1 MTLINFSNLDFD
13 QIKSS
18 LKEYLRANS
27 NFTDYDFE
35 GSNLSTIIDTLAYNT
50 YITSY
55 NANMVS
61 NEVFIDSATLRE
73 NVVSLA
79 KAIGYIPRSRKS
91 SIATVSFFVDTSS
104 LPITPLTLTLQ
115 RGLVCTSSTTF
126 QGLSYSFNIIDSVT
140 KPVVNNIVTF
150 DAIQVYE
157 GTYLTQTFTV
167 DTNNPNQKFIL
178 SNAGIDVSSIRVAV
192 RNTQNSTVTRQFS
205 LSENLIDIGPTSKVF
220 FIQEIEDQRYE
231 VIFGDGIFGVKLENL
246 NFIEVS
252 YVVSNGENGNGI
264 SNFVYAGRL
273 LDNNDASVVESI
285 SEITTD
291 IASNNGQD
299 LESVDSIKK
308 FAPRIYASQ
317 NRAVTAADYEAIV
330 PTIFPETESISVY
343 GGETLNPPRYGKV
356 FISIKPYNGD
366 FLSSIIKDQIKTQ
379 LRKYT
384 VAGIVTEI
392 IDLKYI
398 FVEYESTVY
407 YNANLSPG
415 AGNVKS
421 IVEANLSKYSDSTE
435 LNRYGSRFKYSKFQK
450 IIDDS
455 HPSITSNI
463 TKITMRR
470 DLSAKVNVLADYE
483 LCFGNQF
490 HIKNSRTGYNIKSSG
505 FNVDGIV
512 DQVYFGDLPGSNE
525 KTGSI
530 FLFKLNSLT
539 EPVIVRNNV
548 GSIDYEKGEINLS
561 PIKITNTVKMKNG
574 LKIVEISAIPKSN
587 DVIGKED
594 LYLQL
599 DINNSI
605 LNMQIDDISS
615 GANISGST
623 YTVTS
628 SYTNGSLIR
637 S

>member
-1 MTLINFSNLDFD
+1 
-13 QIKSS
+13 
-18 LKEYLRANS
+18 
-27 NFTDYDFE
+27 
-35 GSNLSTIIDTLAYNT
+35 
-50 YITSY
+50 
-55 NANMVS
+55 MVS

-178 SNAGIDVSSIRVAV
+178 SNAGIDVSSIRVTV

-205 LSENLIDIGPTSKVF
+205 LSENLIDIGSTSKVF

-421 IVEANLSKYSDSTE
+421 IVEANLSRYSDSTE

-548 GSIDYEKGEINLS
+548 GSIDYERGEINLS

>member
-178 SNAGIDVSSIRVAV
+178 SNAGIDVSSIRVTV

-421 IVEANLSKYSDSTE
+421 IVEANLSRYSDSTE

>member
-421 IVEANLSKYSDSTE
+421 IVEANLSRYSDSTE

-548 GSIDYEKGEINLS
+548 GSIDYERGEINLS

>member
-178 SNAGIDVSSIRVAV
+178 SNAGIDVSSIRVTV

-205 LSENLIDIGPTSKVF
+205 LSENLIDIGSTSKVF

>member
-1 MTLINFSNLDFD
+1 MTLVNFSNLDFD

-79 KAIGYIPRSRKS
+79 KAIGYIPRSKKS

-115 RGLVCTSSTTF
+115 KGLVCTSSTTF

-140 KPVVNNIVTF
+140 KPVLNNIVTF

-178 SNAGIDVSSIRVAV
+178 SNAGIDVSSIRVTV

-415 AGNVKS
+415 AGSVKS
-421 IVEANLSKYSDSTE
+421 IIEANLSRYSNSTE

-548 GSIDYEKGEINLS
+548 GSIDYERGEINLS
-561 PIKITNTVKMKNG
+561 PIKITNTVKTKNG
-574 LKIVEISAIPKSN
+574 LKIIEISTIPKSN

-628 SYTNGSLIR
+628 SYTNGNLIR

>member
-178 SNAGIDVSSIRVAV
+178 SNAGIDVSSIRVTV

-330 PTIFPETESISVY
+330 PMIFPETESISVY

-421 IVEANLSKYSDSTE
+421 IVEANLSRYSDSTE

>member
-27 NFTDYDFE
+27 NFTDYDYE

-178 SNAGIDVSSIRVAV
+178 SNAGIDVSSIRVTV

-330 PTIFPETESISVY
+330 PMIFPETESISVY

-421 IVEANLSKYSDSTE
+421 IVEANLSRYSDSTE

-548 GSIDYEKGEINLS
+548 GSIDYERGEINLS